1 MAENA
6 SEFLNE
12 AILEEK
18 LVDLWQYFLC
28 LYDARS
34 AEFRDRVKRDQAV
47 HEMAEKLEQTSIL
60 YYILSPLVEQCQEKA
75 ISVCAL

>member
-6 SEFLNE
+6 SKVLNE
-12 AILEEK
+12 AILEET
-18 LVDLWQYFLC
+18 LGELWQYFLC

-34 AEFRDRVKRDQAV
+34 AEFKDRVKRDRAV

-60 YYILSPLVEQCQEKA
+60 YYILSSLVEQCQGKA